1 MESSGKR
8 FTEEKMLKLAIAVLI
23 MLVGSAICSGTE
35 TALLSVP
42 VLKARQL
49 AQSRK
54 PRAMAL
60 LAIRQRINRP
70 IATIVI
76 LNNLFNIVG
85 SIVIGS
91 IAAEV
96 FGDAVLGIFS
106 GCLTFLVIVFA
117 EILPKTLAEQYAE
130 PIALMVAIPMT
141 GLTWI
146 MIPFVWLLEHITAP
160 FIQQSRF
167 PTTNET
173 EIKLLASIGYQE
185 GIIEEDEAE
194 MIRRVFRLND
204 ITAARIMTPR
214 VALTYVPG
222 NEAIA
227 TLREDVLNSQH
238 SRILVID
245 GDIDHVQG
253 IVLKYELLTALVEG
267 KSDQPVSQL
276 TRPVKFISETER
288 ADKLLQ
294 QFQADREHI
303 AVVVDEYGGVSGVVT
318 LEDVLEELTGEI
330 VDETDRN
337 VDLQA
342 LARQRRKRLLQ
353 SKGFGELPL
362 PKNLDR

>member
-1 MESSGKR
+1 
-8 FTEEKMLKLAIAVLI
+8 MLKLAIAVFI
-23 MLVGSAICSGTE
+23 MLLGSAICSGTE

-42 VLKARQL
+42 ILKARQL

-54 PRAMAL
+54 PRAIAL
-60 LAIRQRINRP
+60 LAIRQKVNRP

-91 IAAEV
+91 IAAGV
-96 FGDAVLGIFS
+96 FGDAVLGVFS

-117 EILPKTLAEQYAE
+117 EILPKTLAEQYAQ
-130 PIALMVAIPMT
+130 PIALTVAIPVQ
-141 GLTWI
+141 GLTWA
-146 MIPFVWLLEHITAP
+146 MSPFIWLLEHITAP
-160 FIQQSRF
+160 FIRGNF
-167 PTTNET
+167 RPTTDET

-185 GIIEEDEAE
+185 GIIEADEVE

-204 ITAARIMTPR
+204 ITAANIMTPR
-214 VALTYVPG
+214 VELTYLPG
-222 NEAIA
+222 DVTIAELRQAI
-227 TLREDVLNSQH
+227 LQSQH

-245 GDIDHVQG
+245 EDIDHIQG
-253 IVLKYELLTALVEG
+253 IVLKYELLAALIQG
-267 KSDQPVSQL
+267 DAAQSIHQL
-276 TRPVKFISETER
+276 ARPVKFISETER
-288 ADKLLQ
+288 ADLLLQ
-294 QFQADREHI
+294 QFQSSREHI

-342 LARQRRKRLLQ
+342 LARLRRKRLLQ
-353 SKGFGELPL
+353 SKGFVELPI
-362 PKNLDR
+362 P

>member
-1 MESSGKR
+1 M
-8 FTEEKMLKLAIAVLI
+8 FTLAIAVLI
-23 MLVGSAICSGTE
+23 MLIGSAICSGTE

-42 VLKARQL
+42 ILKARQL

-54 PRAMAL
+54 PRALAL
-60 LAIRQRINRP
+60 LSIRQKVNRP

-91 IAAEV
+91 IAANV
-96 FGDAVLGIFS
+96 FGDALLGIFS
-106 GCLTFLVIVFA
+106 GVLTFLVIVFA
-117 EILPKTLAEQYAE
+117 EILPKTLAEQYAQ
-130 PIALMVAIPMT
+130 PIALTMAIPVR
-141 GLTWI
+141 GLTWA
-146 MIPFVWLLEHITAP
+146 MTPLVMLLERITSP
-160 FIQQSRF
+160 FTRSRRL

-204 ITAARIMTPR
+204 IEAAHIMTPR
-214 VALTYVPG
+214 VELTYLPG

-227 TLREDVLNSQH
+227 TLKDEILSSQH
-238 SRILVID
+238 SRILLIED
-245 GDIDHVQG
+245 DIDHIQG
-253 IVLKYELLTALVEG
+253 IALKYELLAALIENKG
-267 KSDQPVSQL
+267 DQPISTL
-276 TRPVKFISETER
+276 RRPVRFIAETER

-294 QFQADREHI
+294 DFQTNREHI

-330 VDETDRN
+330 VDETDLN

-353 SKGFGELPL
+353 SKGFGDLPI
-362 PKNLDR
+362 PEREEG

>member
-1 MESSGKR
+1 M
-8 FTEEKMLKLAIAVLI
+8 FKLAIAVLV

-42 VLKARQL
+42 ILKARQL

-54 PRAMAL
+54 PRALAL
-60 LAIRQRINRP
+60 LSIRQKVNRP

-91 IAAEV
+91 LAANV
-96 FGDAVLGIFS
+96 FGDALLGVFS
-106 GCLTFLVIVFA
+106 GILTFLVIVFA
-117 EILPKTLAEQYAE
+117 EILPKTLAEQHAQQ
-130 PIALMVAIPMT
+130 IALMMAIPVKA
-141 GLTWI
+141 LTWL
-146 MIPFVWLLEHITAP
+146 MTPFVVMLERITAP
-160 FIQQSRF
+160 FTRSNRL

-204 ITAARIMTPR
+204 IQAAHIMTPR
-214 VALTYVPG
+214 VELTYLPG
-222 NEAIA
+222 DVAIA
-227 TLREDVLNSQH
+227 QLKDDILTSPH
-238 SRILVID
+238 SRILLIEE
-245 GDIDHVQG
+245 DIDHIQG
-253 IVLKYELLTALVEG
+253 VALKDDLLTALIENQG
-267 KSDQPVSQL
+267 EQPARIL
-276 TRPVKFISETER
+276 KRNIRFIAESER

-294 QFQADREHI
+294 EFQSNREHI
-303 AVVVDEYGGVSGVVT
+303 AVVVDEFGGVSGVVT
-318 LEDVLEELTGEI
+318 LEDILEELTGEI
-330 VDETDRN
+330 VDETDVN

-353 SKGFGELPL
+353 SKGFGDLPSSKQDL
-362 PKNLDR
+362 N

>member
-1 MESSGKR
+1 M
-8 FTEEKMLKLAIAVLI
+8 FTLAIAVLI
-23 MLVGSAICSGTE
+23 MLIGSAICSGTE

-42 VLKARQL
+42 ILKARQL

-54 PRAMAL
+54 PRALAL
-60 LAIRQRINRP
+60 LSIRQKVNRP

-91 IAAEV
+91 IAANV
-96 FGDAVLGIFS
+96 FGDALLGVFS
-106 GCLTFLVIVFA
+106 GVLTFLVIVFA
-117 EILPKTLAEQYAE
+117 EILPKTLAEQYAQ
-130 PIALMVAIPMT
+130 PIALTMAMPVR
-141 GLTWI
+141 GLTWA
-146 MIPFVWLLEHITAP
+146 MTPLVMLLERITSP
-160 FIQQSRF
+160 FTRSRRL

-204 ITAARIMTPR
+204 IEAAHIMTPR
-214 VALTYVPG
+214 VELTYLPG

-227 TLREDVLNSQH
+227 TLKDEILSSQH
-238 SRILVID
+238 SRILLIED
-245 GDIDHVQG
+245 DIDHIQG
-253 IVLKYELLTALVEG
+253 IALKYELLAALIENKG
-267 KSDQPVSQL
+267 DQPISTLQ
-276 TRPVKFISETER
+276 RPVRFIAETER

-294 QFQADREHI
+294 DFQTNREHI

-330 VDETDRN
+330 VDETDLN

-353 SKGFGELPL
+353 SKGFGDLPI
-362 PKNLDR
+362 PEREEG